1 MTDGL
6 GGGVFR
12 EGARRGSFFADGL
25 SARRVATSHG
35 NSNTHNS
42 ITRDCLLK
50 YSHHCMGQIFLEYS
64 WTILFKTII
73 LLTIC
78 DIGLHCSFGQ
88 IWYEGRKSKKGK
100 CFLIRFTTTITLWAC
115 KHSISPTLNTFGKK
129 TFLHKY
135 FSPLQWAKY
144 EPSMSLVA
152 ISYCRLAHAGSFF
165 TAKHLL

>member
-1 MTDGL
+1 M
-6 GGGVFR
+6 
-12 EGARRGSFFADGL
+12 
-25 SARRVATSHG
+25 
-35 NSNTHNS
+35 
-42 ITRDCLLK
+42 
-50 YSHHCMGQIFLEYS
+50 
-64 WTILFKTII
+64 
-73 LLTIC
+73 IC

-115 KHSISPTLNTFGKK
+115 KHSISPTLNTFVKK

-152 ISYCRLAHAGSFF
+152 ISYCRLAHAGSFLQQNICSKIVIWLQF
-165 TAKHLL
+165 NSKQIMRSQTVLSHRSLLWYLCTLLHFAPFPPPKNVKLWTQQIWRINTPFAKDKSIEDKM